1 MPSCCVPGCGATGRG
16 KNNFHRFPSDRHYR
30 QLWSSI
36 CFGADTRDAPDKGDL
51 RICTKHFS
59 SSQIRRN
66 LQLELAGQQPV
77 MNYRALK
84 PDAVPD
90 TDVPTDGGQPRTKR
104 GKIQMKRI
112 EECS

>member
-1 MPSCCVPGCGATGRG
+1 MPSCCVPGCGETHRG
-16 KNNFHRFPSDRHYR
+16 KYKFYSFPRDEHYR

-36 CFGADTRDAPDKGDL
+36 CFGADTSDAPDLGDH
-51 RICTKHFS
+51 RICSKHFS

-66 LQLELAGQQPV
+66 LQQELAGHQPAKC
-77 MNYRALK
+77 YRALK

-104 GKIQMKRI
+104 G
-112 EECS
+112 